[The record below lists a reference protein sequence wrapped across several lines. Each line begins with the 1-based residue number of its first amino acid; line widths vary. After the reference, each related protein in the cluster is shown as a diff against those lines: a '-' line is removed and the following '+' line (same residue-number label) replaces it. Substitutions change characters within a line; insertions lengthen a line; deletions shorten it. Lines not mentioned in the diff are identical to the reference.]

1 MLNIYT
7 VLCLNELE
15 TCSLLKPF
23 PGINS
28 EAIDFQPRRF
38 EDVVSFGKC
47 FKQNATS
54 FYRTLIYSK
63 KNTPEMLVPKR

>member
-38 EDVVSFGKC
+38 EDARKVFFLRKVF
-47 FKQNATS
+47 
-54 FYRTLIYSK
+54 
-63 KNTPEMLVPKR
+63 